1 MKEKHGSIGGLSSE
15 NSGSSLFFKTAFHVL
30 TRPFQVIVYCITW
43 HYLYLLCQ
51 FGGIAGK
58 APVLFGCFGWWAG
71 ALCYGLWL
79 WCGYNRHKIP
89 VVFCSLRADGNL
101 LAVSEAAEA
110 VKTEECGNETDIRA
124 EKVFAEKDVK
134 WYIRRKAY
142 CQIFLRDKTVF
153 VLDLREIPP
162 EEKHFLDLKLSTVR
176 GTCRRAYKTA
186 AGILLAA
193 ATLCGTALVVRSA
206 VPYRGALSWYLSDLR
221 DKRSAVLVHDN
232 VYETGIEGILE
243 DIRQK
248 LDLPETLCLVTSF
261 NLHFAPD
268 GEIQSFDTMLYGYDK
283 NGNFVDSYLISYPS
297 GASRKIGIYLHG
309 AAETPY
315 NAEKDLKPLIE
326 AVSVMPLVETVS
338 QWSGEDCFGI
348 LYYGIREWYSR
359 EGILYL
365 NHAGECRTPLAGE
378 MYFSGYSIS
387 VFCPE
392 NDALTPVRYLYM
404 GYQAFPEEEPA
415 YTADYYPEAIPGTGA
430 MPGGSSG
437 WGAGA
442 MPGSSSRPGTGA
454 VSDGS
459 GRKAHATDNF
469 WRTCDACPVEEYGE
483 ISETEEVYQDSNG
496 ENIYR
501 YRYRNFRLDETL
513 HGAEKVNSFLEEKER
528 EMIEEWQAYGAQLTE
543 YATAKEDYGYG
554 NHPHDFMDF
563 KALTY
568 LEEDYC
574 SLVFWEEHYTGGVS
588 AFPAVYAYTID
599 VNTGEAAGL
608 EQIAPQLREED
619 WIALID
625 RAFEKEQGFYV
636 FHEGTAEE
644 KTAGELW
651 YQSYRAEHS
660 YQDGNWNSGF
670 YLSGQGI
677 VFYYDFG
684 QIAWEGYGA
693 IEAPVSWGDIGLNG
707 R

>member
-1 MKEKHGSIGGLSSE
+1 MKERHGSIGELSSE

-30 TRPFQVIVYCITW
+30 TRPFQVSVYCITW
-43 HYLYLLCQ
+43 YYLYLLCQ

-58 APVLFGCFGWWAG
+58 APVLFCCFGWQLG

-79 WCGYNRHKIP
+79 WRVYNRHKMP
-89 VVFCSLRADGNL
+89 VVFRSLRADGNL
-101 LAVSEAAEA
+101 LAVSEGDTAEEAA
-110 VKTEECGNETDIRA
+110 IRT

-134 WYIRRKAY
+134 WYIGRKAY

-153 VLDLREIPP
+153 VLDLREISP

-221 DKRSAVLVHDN
+221 DKRSAVLEHDN

-248 LDLPETLCLVTSF
+248 VDLPETLCLVTSF
-261 NLHFAPD
+261 NLHFAQD
-268 GEIQSFDTMLYGYDK
+268 GEILSFDTMLYGYDK
-283 NGNFVDSYLISYPS
+283 NGDFADSYLISYPS
-297 GASRKIGIYLHG
+297 GAFGEIAVYLHG

-315 NAEKDLKPLIE
+315 NAEKDLEPLIE
-326 AVSVMPLVETVS
+326 AVSVMPLAETVS

-348 LYYGIREWYSR
+348 LYYGIREWHSQ

-365 NHAGECRTPLAGE
+365 NHAGECKMPLADE
-378 MYFSGYSIS
+378 MSFSGYSIS

-415 YTADYYPEAIPGTGA
+415 YTADYYPEPEAV
-430 MPGGSSG
+430 
-437 WGAGA
+437 
-442 MPGSSSRPGTGA
+442 PGSSLRPGTGA
-454 VSDGS
+454 VSDSS
-459 GRKAHATDNF
+459 GQKAHATDNF

-501 YRYRNFRLDETL
+501 YRYRNFRLDEAL
-513 HGAEKVNSFLEEKER
+513 HGAEKVNSFLEAKER
-528 EMIEEWQAYGAQLTE
+528 EMMEEWRSYGALLTE
-543 YATAKEDYGYG
+543 YATAEEDYGYG
-554 NHPHDFMDF
+554 NHPHDFIDF

-599 VNTGEAAGL
+599 VNTGEAVEL
-608 EQIAPQLREED
+608 EQIAPQLREKD
-619 WIALID
+619 WVALID
-625 RAFEKEQGFYV
+625 KAFEKEQGFYV
-636 FHEGTAEE
+636 FHGGTAEE
-644 KTAGELW
+644 ETAGELW
-651 YQSYRAEHS
+651 YQSYRTEHS

-693 IEAPVSWGDIGLNG
+693 IEALVSWEDIGLNG
-707 R
+707 Q